1 MISNRKMCPNKIK
14 QMELEK
20 SMFLG
25 SCGRCNDI
33 DRFLLGE
40 DYIPMLTYD
49 SDGHFCEDD
58 ASAKLDEDDEGDAD
72 IDSYN

>member
-1 MISNRKMCPNKIK
+1 
-14 QMELEK
+14 
-20 SMFLG
+20 MFLG
-25 SCGRCNDI
+25 SCGGCNDI

-40 DYIPMLTYD
+40 DYIPMPTYD